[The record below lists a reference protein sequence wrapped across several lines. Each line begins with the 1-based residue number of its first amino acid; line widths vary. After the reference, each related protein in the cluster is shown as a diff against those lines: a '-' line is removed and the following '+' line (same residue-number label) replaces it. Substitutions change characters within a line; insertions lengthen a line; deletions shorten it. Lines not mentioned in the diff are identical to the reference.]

1 MNANRTKILS
11 TAALIAILFIQIFWM
26 WNTYNINARQL
37 GKECDEIL
45 EEAIALEL
53 DKTNRCDSFFE
64 SGDTV
69 ANSNIYNSTLSLYD
83 AIYKKSHQDANI
95 DTLTIIADSIIKAKK
110 SPFRI
115 AINKVNMKTGKVME
129 GKNINSNI
137 FPFLEEVKTN
147 ILPVRLDNSVGFQ
160 MTITNG
166 SIYIFSHNWV
176 LLLISILISIVIIL
190 SIIDQINYIN
200 EQERVRLLRE
210 DFSYAMV
217 HDMKSP
223 LTSIIMGT
231 RYLHSGVLE
240 KKPEIKEK
248 YFAIVEDEAQHLLAL
263 INRLLTISKLE
274 HGKLTIRKTE
284 VDLEEMI
291 ADVADKY
298 EAKSSK
304 PIHITTDIACST
316 ALADEEYL
324 KEAISNMVDNA
335 TKYSKDEINI
345 KISTSEDDHH
355 IYIKVYD
362 EGIGIAKSE
371 LKTIFNRYERAAE
384 HEKNPQKT
392 RGGFGIGLNYV
403 LQVIQAHGGK
413 ISVKS
418 EKGKYSEFTISL
430 PKYLTIKTLA
440 QMAL

>member
-1 MNANRTKILS
+1 MKINRAKILS
-11 TAALIAILFIQIFWM
+11 TTALIAVLVMQLFWM
-26 WNTYNINARQL
+26 WNTFEMTVHQMGYASIWGLTPNAR
-37 GKECDEIL
+37 I
-45 EEAIALEL
+45 EALLSAFMQS
-53 DKTNRCDSFFE
+53 RF
-64 SGDTV
+64 TV
-69 ANSNIYNSTLSLYD
+69 FT
-83 AIYKKSHQDANI
+83 
-95 DTLTIIADSIIKAKK
+95 
-110 SPFRI
+110 
-115 AINKVNMKTGKVME
+115 
-129 GKNINSNI
+129 
-137 FPFLEEVKTN
+137 
-147 ILPVRLDNSVGFQ
+147 
-160 MTITNG
+160 
-166 SIYIFSHNWV
+166 
-176 LLLISILISIVIIL
+176 SILTTIVIIL
-190 SIIDQINYIN
+190 SIIDQINYID
-200 EQERVRLLRE
+200 EQERIRLLRE

-248 YFAIVEDEAQHLLAL
+248 YFTIVEDEAQHLLAL

-362 EGIGIAKSE
+362 EGIAIAKSE

-430 PKYLTIKTLA
+430 PKYLTIRTLA

>member
-11 TAALIAILFIQIFWM
+11 TAALIAILLIQMFWM

-37 GKECDEIL
+37 GKEYDEIL
-45 EEAIALEL
+45 KKTIALEL

-69 ANSNIYNSTLSLYD
+69 AYSNIYNSTLSLYD

-95 DTLTIIADSIIKAKK
+95 DTLTIIADSIIKAEKL
-110 SPFRI
+110 PFRI
-115 AINKVNMKTGKVME
+115 DINKVNMKTGKVIE

-147 ILPVRLDNSVGFQ
+147 ILPVRLDYSVGFQ

-166 SIYIFSHNWV
+166 SIYIIRHNWV

-190 SIIDQINYIN
+190 SLIDQINYID

-231 RYLHSGVLE
+231 KYLHSGVLE

-248 YFAIVEDEAQHLLAL
+248 YFCIVEDEAQHLLAL

-274 HGKLTIRKTE
+274 HGKLHIQKAE
-284 VDLEEMI
+284 VNLETMI
-291 ADVADKY
+291 DDVADKY
-298 EAKSSK
+298 KAKSAK
-304 PIHITTDIACST
+304 PIHITTHIRATT

-324 KEAISNMVDNA
+324 KEAISNLLDNA
-335 TKYSKDEINI
+335 TKYSKEEINI
-345 KISTSEDDHH
+345 QISTLENDKNV
-355 IYIKVYD
+355 YIKVFD

-371 LKTIFNRYERAAE
+371 LKTIFNRFERAAE
-384 HEKNPQKT
+384 HERDARKT

-403 LQVIQAHGGK
+403 LQVINAHGGK

-418 EKGKYSEFTISL
+418 EKDKWSEFTISL
-430 PKYLTIKTLA
+430 PKY
-440 QMAL
+440 

>member
-11 TAALIAILFIQIFWM
+11 TAALIAILLIQMFWM

-37 GKECDEIL
+37 GKEYDEIL
-45 EEAIALEL
+45 KKTIALEL

-69 ANSNIYNSTLSLYD
+69 AYSNIYNSTLSLYD

-95 DTLTIIADSIIKAKK
+95 DTLTIIADSIIKAEKL
-110 SPFRI
+110 PFRI
-115 AINKVNMKTGKVME
+115 DINKVNMKTGKVIE

-147 ILPVRLDNSVGFQ
+147 ILPVRLDYSVGFQ

-166 SIYIFSHNWV
+166 SIYIIRHNWV

-190 SIIDQINYIN
+190 SLIDQINYID

-231 RYLHSGVLE
+231 KYLHSGVLE
-240 KKPEIKEK
+240 KKPEMKEK
-248 YFAIVEDEAQHLLAL
+248 YFCIVEDEAQHLLAL

-274 HGKLTIRKTE
+274 HGKLHIQKAE
-284 VDLEEMI
+284 VNLETMI
-291 ADVADKY
+291 DDVADKY
-298 EAKSSK
+298 KAKSAK
-304 PIHITTDIACST
+304 PIHITTHIRTTT

-324 KEAISNMVDNA
+324 KEAISNLVDNA
-335 TKYSKDEINI
+335 TKYSKEEINI
-345 KISTSEDDHH
+345 QISTLENDKNV
-355 IYIKVYD
+355 YIKVFD

-371 LKTIFNRYERAAE
+371 LKTIFNRFERAAE
-384 HEKNPQKT
+384 HERDARKT

-403 LQVIQAHGGK
+403 LQVINAHGGK

-418 EKGKYSEFTISL
+418 EKDKWSEFTISL
-430 PKYLTIKTLA
+430 PKY
-440 QMAL
+440 

>member
-11 TAALIAILFIQIFWM
+11 TAALIAILLIQMFWM
-26 WNTYNINARQL
+26 WNTYNINARKL

-115 AINKVNMKTGKVME
+115 AINKVNMKTGKVIE

-147 ILPVRLDNSVGFQ
+147 ILPVRLDYSVGFQ

-166 SIYIFSHNWV
+166 SIYIIRHNWV

-190 SIIDQINYIN
+190 SLIDQINYID

-231 RYLHSGVLE
+231 KYLHSGVLE
-240 KKPEIKEK
+240 KKPEMKEK
-248 YFAIVEDEAQHLLAL
+248 YFCIVEDEAQHLLAL

-274 HGKLTIRKTE
+274 HGKLHIQKAE
-284 VDLEEMI
+284 VNLETMI
-291 ADVADKY
+291 EDVVDKY
-298 EAKSSK
+298 KAKSAK
-304 PIHITTDIACST
+304 PIHITTRFGTTS

-324 KEAISNMVDNA
+324 KEAISNLVDNA
-335 TKYSKDEINI
+335 TKYSKEEINI
-345 KISTSEDDHH
+345 QISTLENDKNV
-355 IYIKVYD
+355 YIKVFD

-371 LKTIFNRYERAAE
+371 LKNIFNRFERAAE
-384 HEKNPQKT
+384 HERDARKT

-403 LQVIQAHGGK
+403 LQVINAHGGR

-418 EKGKYSEFTISL
+418 EKDKWSEFTISL
-430 PKYLTIKTLA
+430 PKY
-440 QMAL
+440 

>member
-11 TAALIAILFIQIFWM
+11 TAALIAILLIQMFWM
-26 WNTYNINARQL
+26 WSTYNINARQL
-37 GKECDEIL
+37 GKEYDEIL
-45 EEAIALEL
+45 EKAIALEL

-69 ANSNIYNSTLSLYD
+69 AYSNIYNSTLSLYD

-95 DTLTIIADSIIKAKK
+95 DTLTIIADSIIKAEKL
-110 SPFRI
+110 PFRI
-115 AINKVNMKTGKVME
+115 DINKVNMKTGKVIE

-147 ILPVRLDNSVGFQ
+147 ILPVRLDYSVGFQ

-166 SIYIFSHNWV
+166 SIYIFRHNWV

-190 SIIDQINYIN
+190 SLIDQINYID

-231 RYLHSGVLE
+231 KYLHSGVLE
-240 KKPEIKEK
+240 KKPEMKEK
-248 YFAIVEDEAQHLLAL
+248 YFCIVEDEAQHLLAL

-274 HGKLTIRKTE
+274 HGKLHIQKAE
-284 VDLEEMI
+284 VNLETMI
-291 ADVADKY
+291 DDVADKY
-298 EAKSSK
+298 KAKSAK
-304 PIHITTDIACST
+304 PIHITTHIRATT

-324 KEAISNMVDNA
+324 KEAISNLVDNA
-335 TKYSKDEINI
+335 TKYSKEEINI
-345 KISTSEDDHH
+345 QISTLENDKN
-355 IYIKVYD
+355 IYIKVFD

-371 LKTIFNRYERAAE
+371 LKTIFNRFERAAE
-384 HEKNPQKT
+384 HERDARKT

-403 LQVIQAHGGK
+403 LQVINAHGGK

-418 EKGKYSEFTISL
+418 EKDKWSEFTISL
-430 PKYLTIKTLA
+430 PKY
-440 QMAL
+440 

>member
-11 TAALIAILFIQIFWM
+11 TAALIAILLIQMFWM
-26 WNTYNINARQL
+26 WNTYNINARKL

-115 AINKVNMKTGKVME
+115 AINKVNMKTGKVIE

-147 ILPVRLDNSVGFQ
+147 ILPVRLDYSVGFQ

-166 SIYIFSHNWV
+166 SIYIIRHNWV

-190 SIIDQINYIN
+190 SLIDQINYID

-231 RYLHSGVLE
+231 KYLHSGVLE
-240 KKPEIKEK
+240 KKPEMKEK
-248 YFAIVEDEAQHLLAL
+248 YFCIVEDEAQHLLAL

-274 HGKLTIRKTE
+274 HGKLHIQKAE
-284 VDLEEMI
+284 VNLETMI
-291 ADVADKY
+291 DDVADKY
-298 EAKSSK
+298 KAKSAK
-304 PIHITTDIACST
+304 PIHITTHIRATT

-324 KEAISNMVDNA
+324 KEAISNLVDNA
-335 TKYSKDEINI
+335 TKYSKEEINI
-345 KISTSEDDHH
+345 QISTLENDKNV
-355 IYIKVYD
+355 YIKVFD

-371 LKTIFNRYERAAE
+371 LKNIFNRFERAAE
-384 HEKNPQKT
+384 HERDARKT

-403 LQVIQAHGGK
+403 LQVINAHGGR

-418 EKGKYSEFTISL
+418 EKDKWSEFTISL
-430 PKYLTIKTLA
+430 PKY
-440 QMAL
+440 

>member
-11 TAALIAILFIQIFWM
+11 TAALIAILLIQMFWM

-37 GKECDEIL
+37 GKEYDEIL
-45 EEAIALEL
+45 KKTIALEL

-69 ANSNIYNSTLSLYD
+69 AYSNIYNSTLSLYD

-95 DTLTIIADSIIKAKK
+95 DTLTIIADSIIKAEKL
-110 SPFRI
+110 PFRI
-115 AINKVNMKTGKVME
+115 DINKVNMKTGKVIE

-147 ILPVRLDNSVGFQ
+147 ILPVRLDYSVGFQ

-166 SIYIFSHNWV
+166 SIYIIRHNWV

-190 SIIDQINYIN
+190 SLIDQINYID
-200 EQERVRLLRE
+200 EQEWVRLLRE

-231 RYLHSGVLE
+231 KYLHSGVLE
-240 KKPEIKEK
+240 KKPEMKEK
-248 YFAIVEDEAQHLLAL
+248 YFCIVEDEAQHLLAL

-274 HGKLTIRKTE
+274 HGKLHIQKAE
-284 VDLEEMI
+284 VNLETMI
-291 ADVADKY
+291 DDVADKY
-298 EAKSSK
+298 KAKSAK
-304 PIHITTDIACST
+304 PIHITTHIRATT

-324 KEAISNMVDNA
+324 KEAISNLVDNA
-335 TKYSKDEINI
+335 TKYSKEEINI
-345 KISTSEDDHH
+345 QISTLENDKNV
-355 IYIKVYD
+355 YIKVFD

-371 LKTIFNRYERAAE
+371 LKTIFNRFERAAE
-384 HEKNPQKT
+384 HERDARKT

-403 LQVIQAHGGK
+403 LQVINAHGGK

-418 EKGKYSEFTISL
+418 EKDKWSEFTISL
-430 PKYLTIKTLA
+430 PKY
-440 QMAL
+440 

>member
-115 AINKVNMKTGKVME
+115 AINKVNMKTGKVIE

-190 SIIDQINYIN
+190 SLIDQINYID

-231 RYLHSGVLE
+231 KYLHSGVLE
-240 KKPEIKEK
+240 KKPEMKEK
-248 YFAIVEDEAQHLLAL
+248 YFCIVEDEAQHLLAL

-274 HGKLTIRKTE
+274 HGKLHIQKAE
-284 VDLEEMI
+284 VNLETMI
-291 ADVADKY
+291 EDVVDKY
-298 EAKSSK
+298 KAKSAK
-304 PIHITTDIACST
+304 PIHIITRFGATS

-324 KEAISNMVDNA
+324 KEAISNLVDNA
-335 TKYSKDEINI
+335 TKYSKEEINI
-345 KISTSEDDHH
+345 EISTLEDDRNV
-355 IYIKVYD
+355 YIKVFD

-371 LKTIFNRYERAAE
+371 LKTIFNRFERAAE
-384 HEKNPQKT
+384 HEKNARKT

-403 LQVIQAHGGK
+403 LQVINAHGGK

-418 EKGKYSEFTISL
+418 EKDKWSEFTISL
-430 PKYLTIKTLA
+430 PKY
-440 QMAL
+440 

>member
-11 TAALIAILFIQIFWM
+11 TAALIAILLIQMFWM

-37 GKECDEIL
+37 GKEYDEIL
-45 EEAIALEL
+45 KKTIALEL

-69 ANSNIYNSTLSLYD
+69 AYSNIYNSTLSLYD

-95 DTLTIIADSIIKAKK
+95 DTLTIIADSIIKAEKL
-110 SPFRI
+110 PFRI
-115 AINKVNMKTGKVME
+115 DINKVNMKTGKVIE

-147 ILPVRLDNSVGFQ
+147 ILPVRLDYSVGFQ

-166 SIYIFSHNWV
+166 SIYIIRHNWV

-190 SIIDQINYIN
+190 SLIDQINYID

-231 RYLHSGVLE
+231 KYLHSGVLE

-248 YFAIVEDEAQHLLAL
+248 YFCIVEDEAQHLLAL

-274 HGKLTIRKTE
+274 HGKLHIQKAE
-284 VDLEEMI
+284 VNLETMI
-291 ADVADKY
+291 DDVADKY
-298 EAKSSK
+298 KAKSAK
-304 PIHITTDIACST
+304 PIHITTHIRATT

-324 KEAISNMVDNA
+324 KEAISNLVDNA
-335 TKYSKDEINI
+335 TKYSKEEINI
-345 KISTSEDDHH
+345 QISTLENDKNV
-355 IYIKVYD
+355 YIKVFD

-371 LKTIFNRYERAAE
+371 LKTIFNRFERAAE
-384 HEKNPQKT
+384 HERDARKT

-403 LQVIQAHGGK
+403 LQVINAHGGR

-418 EKGKYSEFTISL
+418 EKDKWSEFTISL
-430 PKYLTIKTLA
+430 PKY
-440 QMAL
+440 

>member
-11 TAALIAILFIQIFWM
+11 TAALIAILLIQMFWM

-37 GKECDEIL
+37 GKEYDEIL
-45 EEAIALEL
+45 KKTIALEL

-69 ANSNIYNSTLSLYD
+69 AYSNIYNSTLSLYD

-147 ILPVRLDNSVGFQ
+147 ILPVRLDYSVGFQ

-166 SIYIFSHNWV
+166 SIYIIRHNWV

-190 SIIDQINYIN
+190 SLIDQINYID

-231 RYLHSGVLE
+231 KYLHSGVLE
-240 KKPEIKEK
+240 KKPEMKEK
-248 YFAIVEDEAQHLLAL
+248 YFCIVEDEAQHLLAL

-274 HGKLTIRKTE
+274 HGKLHIQKAE
-284 VDLEEMI
+284 INLETMI
-291 ADVADKY
+291 DDVADKY
-298 EAKSSK
+298 KAKSAK
-304 PIHITTDIACST
+304 PIHITTHIRTTT

-324 KEAISNMVDNA
+324 KEAISNLVDNA
-335 TKYSKDEINI
+335 TKYSKEEINI
-345 KISTSEDDHH
+345 QISTLENDKNV
-355 IYIKVYD
+355 YIKVFD

-371 LKTIFNRYERAAE
+371 LKTIFNRFERAAE
-384 HEKNPQKT
+384 HERDARKT

-403 LQVIQAHGGK
+403 LQVINAHGGR

-418 EKGKYSEFTISL
+418 EKDKWSEFTISL
-430 PKYLTIKTLA
+430 PKY
-440 QMAL
+440 

>member
-11 TAALIAILFIQIFWM
+11 TAALIAILLIQMFWM

-37 GKECDEIL
+37 GKEYDEIL
-45 EEAIALEL
+45 KKTIALEL

-95 DTLTIIADSIIKAKK
+95 DTLTIIADSIIKAEKL
-110 SPFRI
+110 PFRI
-115 AINKVNMKTGKVME
+115 DINKVNMKTGKVIE

-147 ILPVRLDNSVGFQ
+147 ILPVRLDYSVGFQ

-166 SIYIFSHNWV
+166 SIYIIRHNWV

-190 SIIDQINYIN
+190 SLIDQINYID

-231 RYLHSGVLE
+231 KYLHSGVLE
-240 KKPEIKEK
+240 KKPEMKEK
-248 YFAIVEDEAQHLLAL
+248 YFCIVEDEAQHLLAL

-274 HGKLTIRKTE
+274 HGKLHIQKAE
-284 VDLEEMI
+284 VNLETMI
-291 ADVADKY
+291 DDVADKY
-298 EAKSSK
+298 KAKSAK
-304 PIHITTDIACST
+304 PIHITTHIRATT

-324 KEAISNMVDNA
+324 KEAISNLVDNA
-335 TKYSKDEINI
+335 TKYSKEEINI
-345 KISTSEDDHH
+345 QISTLENDKNV
-355 IYIKVYD
+355 YINVFD

-371 LKTIFNRYERAAE
+371 LKTIFNRFERAAE
-384 HEKNPQKT
+384 HERDARKT

-403 LQVIQAHGGK
+403 LQVINAHGGK

-418 EKGKYSEFTISL
+418 EKDKWSEFTISL
-430 PKYLTIKTLA
+430 PKY
-440 QMAL
+440 

>member
-11 TAALIAILFIQIFWM
+11 TTALIAILFIQIFWM

-37 GKECDEIL
+37 GKECNEIL
-45 EEAIALEL
+45 EKAIALEL

-69 ANSNIYNSTLSLYD
+69 AYSNIYNSTLSLYD

-95 DTLTIIADSIIKAKK
+95 DTLTIIADSIIKAEKL
-110 SPFRI
+110 PFRI
-115 AINKVNMKTGKVME
+115 DINKVNMKTGKVIE

-147 ILPVRLDNSVGFQ
+147 ILPVRLDYSVGFQ

-166 SIYIFSHNWV
+166 SIYIIRHNWV

-190 SIIDQINYIN
+190 SLIDQINYID

-231 RYLHSGVLE
+231 KYLHSGVLE
-240 KKPEIKEK
+240 KKPEMKEK
-248 YFAIVEDEAQHLLAL
+248 YFCIVEDEAQHLLAL

-274 HGKLTIRKTE
+274 HGKLHIQKAE
-284 VDLEEMI
+284 VNLETMI
-291 ADVADKY
+291 DDVADKY
-298 EAKSSK
+298 KAKSAK
-304 PIHITTDIACST
+304 PIHITTHIRATT

-324 KEAISNMVDNA
+324 KEAISNLVDNA
-335 TKYSKDEINI
+335 TKYSKEEINI
-345 KISTSEDDHH
+345 QISTLENDKN
-355 IYIKVYD
+355 IYIKVFD

-371 LKTIFNRYERAAE
+371 LKTIFNRFERAAE
-384 HEKNPQKT
+384 HERDARKT

-403 LQVIQAHGGK
+403 LQVINAHGGK

-418 EKGKYSEFTISL
+418 EKDKWSEFTISL
-430 PKYLTIKTLA
+430 PKY
-440 QMAL
+440 

>member
-11 TAALIAILFIQIFWM
+11 TAALIAILLIQMFWM

-37 GKECDEIL
+37 GKEYDEIL
-45 EEAIALEL
+45 KKTIALEL

-69 ANSNIYNSTLSLYD
+69 AYSNIYNSTLSLYD

-95 DTLTIIADSIIKAKK
+95 DTLTIIADSIIKAEKL
-110 SPFRI
+110 PFRI
-115 AINKVNMKTGKVME
+115 DINKVNMKTGQVIE

-147 ILPVRLDNSVGFQ
+147 ILPVRLDHSVGFQ

-166 SIYIFSHNWV
+166 SIYIIRHNWV

-190 SIIDQINYIN
+190 SLIDQINYID

-231 RYLHSGVLE
+231 KYLHSGVLE

-248 YFAIVEDEAQHLLAL
+248 YFCIVEDEAQHLLAL

-274 HGKLTIRKTE
+274 HGKLHIQKAE
-284 VDLEEMI
+284 VNLETMI
-291 ADVADKY
+291 EDVVDKY
-298 EAKSSK
+298 KAKSAK
-304 PIHITTDIACST
+304 PIHITTRFGTTS

-324 KEAISNMVDNA
+324 KEAISNLVDNA
-335 TKYSKDEINI
+335 TKYSKEEINI
-345 KISTSEDDHH
+345 QISTLENDKNVD
-355 IYIKVYD
+355 IKVFD

-371 LKTIFNRYERAAE
+371 LKNIFNRFERAAE
-384 HEKNPQKT
+384 HEKDARKT

-403 LQVIQAHGGK
+403 LQVINAHGGK

-418 EKGKYSEFTISL
+418 EKDKWSEFTISL
-430 PKYLTIKTLA
+430 PKY
-440 QMAL
+440 

>member
-1 MNANRTKILS
+1 MKTIRTKVLS
-11 TAALIAILFIQIFWM
+11 IIALIAVLFMLLFWM
-26 WNTYNINARQL
+26 LNT
-37 GKECDEIL
+37 
-45 EEAIALEL
+45 
-53 DKTNRCDSFFE
+53 FE
-64 SGDTV
+64 MTV
-69 ANSNIYNSTLSLYD
+69 HQMGYDDIWTLSP
-83 AIYKKSHQDANI
+83 NV
-95 DTLTIIADSIIKAKK
+95 
-110 SPFRI
+110 RI
-115 AINKVNMKTGKVME
+115 EA
-129 GKNINSNI
+129 
-137 FPFLEEVKTN
+137 
-147 ILPVRLDNSVGFQ
+147 
-160 MTITNG
+160 
-166 SIYIFSHNWV
+166 
-176 LLLISILISIVIIL
+176 LLIAFEQSKITLFSSILTTMVIVL
-190 SIIDQINYIN
+190 SIIDQINYID
-200 EQERVRLLRE
+200 EQERVKLLRE

-240 KKPEIKEK
+240 KKPDIKEK
-248 YFAIVEDEAQHLLAL
+248 YFTIVEDEAQHLLAL

-274 HGKLTIRKTE
+274 HGKLTIHKAE
-284 VDLEEMI
+284 VDLASMI
-291 ADVADKY
+291 ADVTDKY

-304 PIHITTDIACST
+304 PIHITTHIACST
-316 ALADEEYL
+316 VLADEEYL
-324 KEAISNMVDNA
+324 KEAISNIVDNA

-345 KISTSEDDHH
+345 QISTFEDEKH

-371 LKTIFNRYERAAE
+371 LKTIFNRYERATE

-430 PKYLTIKTLA
+430 PK
-440 QMAL
+440 

>member
-11 TAALIAILFIQIFWM
+11 TAALIAILLIQMFWM

-37 GKECDEIL
+37 GKEYDEIL
-45 EEAIALEL
+45 KKTIALEL

-69 ANSNIYNSTLSLYD
+69 AYSNIYNSTLSLYD

-95 DTLTIIADSIIKAKK
+95 DTLTIIADSIIKAEKL
-110 SPFRI
+110 PFRI
-115 AINKVNMKTGKVME
+115 DINKVNMKTGKVIE

-147 ILPVRLDNSVGFQ
+147 ILPVRLDYSVGFQ

-166 SIYIFSHNWV
+166 SIYIIRHNWV

-190 SIIDQINYIN
+190 SLIDQINYID

-231 RYLHSGVLE
+231 KYLHSGVLE
-240 KKPEIKEK
+240 KKPEMKEK
-248 YFAIVEDEAQHLLAL
+248 YFCIVEDEAQHLLAL

-274 HGKLTIRKTE
+274 HGKLHIQKAE
-284 VDLEEMI
+284 VNLETMI
-291 ADVADKY
+291 DDVVDKY
-298 EAKSSK
+298 KAKSAK
-304 PIHITTDIACST
+304 PIHITTHIRATT

-324 KEAISNMVDNA
+324 KEAISNLVDNA
-335 TKYSKDEINI
+335 TKYSKEEINI
-345 KISTSEDDHH
+345 QISTLENDKNV
-355 IYIKVYD
+355 YIKVFD

-371 LKTIFNRYERAAE
+371 LKNIFNRFERAAE
-384 HEKNPQKT
+384 HERDARKT

-403 LQVIQAHGGK
+403 LQVINAHGGR

-418 EKGKYSEFTISL
+418 EKDKWSEFTISL
-430 PKYLTIKTLA
+430 PKY
-440 QMAL
+440 

>member
-11 TAALIAILFIQIFWM
+11 TAALIAILLIQMFWM

-37 GKECDEIL
+37 GKEYDEIL
-45 EEAIALEL
+45 KKTIALEL

-69 ANSNIYNSTLSLYD
+69 AYSNIYNSTLSLYD

-95 DTLTIIADSIIKAKK
+95 DTLTIIADSIIKAEKL
-110 SPFRI
+110 PFRI
-115 AINKVNMKTGKVME
+115 DINKVNMKTGQVIE

-147 ILPVRLDNSVGFQ
+147 ILPVRLDHSVGFQ

-166 SIYIFSHNWV
+166 SIYIIRHNWV

-190 SIIDQINYIN
+190 SLIDQINYID

-231 RYLHSGVLE
+231 KYLHSGVLE
-240 KKPEIKEK
+240 KKPEMKEK
-248 YFAIVEDEAQHLLAL
+248 YFCIVEDEAQHLLAL

-274 HGKLTIRKTE
+274 HGKLHIQKAE
-284 VDLEEMI
+284 VNLETMI
-291 ADVADKY
+291 DDVADKY
-298 EAKSSK
+298 KAKSAK
-304 PIHITTDIACST
+304 PIHITTHIRTTT

-324 KEAISNMVDNA
+324 KEAISNLVDNA
-335 TKYSKDEINI
+335 TKYSKEEINI
-345 KISTSEDDHH
+345 QISTLENDKNV
-355 IYIKVYD
+355 YIKVFD

-371 LKTIFNRYERAAE
+371 LKTIFNRFERAAE
-384 HEKNPQKT
+384 HERDARKT

-403 LQVIQAHGGK
+403 LQVINAHGGK

-418 EKGKYSEFTISL
+418 EKDKWSEFTISL
-430 PKYLTIKTLA
+430 PKY
-440 QMAL
+440 

>member
-11 TAALIAILFIQIFWM
+11 TAALIAILLIQMFWM

-190 SIIDQINYIN
+190 SLIDQINYID

-231 RYLHSGVLE
+231 KYLHSGVLE
-240 KKPEIKEK
+240 KKPEMKEK
-248 YFAIVEDEAQHLLAL
+248 YFCIVEDEAQHLLAL

-274 HGKLTIRKTE
+274 HGKLHIQKAE
-284 VDLEEMI
+284 VNLETMI
-291 ADVADKY
+291 DDVADKY
-298 EAKSSK
+298 KAKSAK
-304 PIHITTDIACST
+304 PIHITTHIRTTT

-324 KEAISNMVDNA
+324 KEAISNLVDNA
-335 TKYSKDEINI
+335 TKYSKEEINI
-345 KISTSEDDHH
+345 QISTLENDKNV
-355 IYIKVYD
+355 YIKVFD

-371 LKTIFNRYERAAE
+371 LKTIFNRFERAAE
-384 HEKNPQKT
+384 HERDARKT

-403 LQVIQAHGGK
+403 LQVINAHGGK

-418 EKGKYSEFTISL
+418 EKDKWSEFTISL
-430 PKYLTIKTLA
+430 PKY
-440 QMAL
+440 

>member
-11 TAALIAILFIQIFWM
+11 TAALIAILLIQMFWM

-37 GKECDEIL
+37 GKEYDEIL
-45 EEAIALEL
+45 KKTIALEL

-95 DTLTIIADSIIKAKK
+95 DTLTIIADSIIKAEKL
-110 SPFRI
+110 PFRI
-115 AINKVNMKTGKVME
+115 DINKVNMKTGKVIE

-147 ILPVRLDNSVGFQ
+147 ILPVRLDYSVGFQ

-166 SIYIFSHNWV
+166 SIYIIRHNWV

-190 SIIDQINYIN
+190 SLIDQINYID

-231 RYLHSGVLE
+231 KYLHSGVLE
-240 KKPEIKEK
+240 KKPEMKEK
-248 YFAIVEDEAQHLLAL
+248 YFCIVEDEAQHLLAL

-274 HGKLTIRKTE
+274 HGKLHIQKAE
-284 VDLEEMI
+284 VNLETMI
-291 ADVADKY
+291 DDVADKY
-298 EAKSSK
+298 KAKSAK
-304 PIHITTDIACST
+304 PIHITTHIRATT

-324 KEAISNMVDNA
+324 KEAISNLVDNA
-335 TKYSKDEINI
+335 TKYSKEEINI
-345 KISTSEDDHH
+345 QISTLENDKNV
-355 IYIKVYD
+355 YIKVFD

-371 LKTIFNRYERAAE
+371 LKTIFNRFERAAE
-384 HEKNPQKT
+384 HERDARKT

-403 LQVIQAHGGK
+403 LQVINAHGGR

-418 EKGKYSEFTISL
+418 EKDKWSEFTISL
-430 PKYLTIKTLA
+430 PKY
-440 QMAL
+440 

>member
-1 MNANRTKILS
+1 MKTNRAKILS
-11 TAALIAILFIQIFWM
+11 TTALIAVLIMQLFWM
-26 WNTYNINARQL
+26 WNTFEMTVHQMGFDSIWNLTPNAR
-37 GKECDEIL
+37 I
-45 EEAIALEL
+45 EALLSAFMQS
-53 DKTNRCDSFFE
+53 RF
-64 SGDTV
+64 TV
-69 ANSNIYNSTLSLYD
+69 FT
-83 AIYKKSHQDANI
+83 
-95 DTLTIIADSIIKAKK
+95 
-110 SPFRI
+110 
-115 AINKVNMKTGKVME
+115 
-129 GKNINSNI
+129 
-137 FPFLEEVKTN
+137 
-147 ILPVRLDNSVGFQ
+147 
-160 MTITNG
+160 
-166 SIYIFSHNWV
+166 
-176 LLLISILISIVIIL
+176 SILTTIVIIL
-190 SIIDQINYIN
+190 SIIDQINYID
-200 EQERVRLLRE
+200 EQERVKLLRE

-248 YFAIVEDEAQHLLAL
+248 YFCIVEDEAQHLLAL

-284 VDLEEMI
+284 VDLEGMI
-291 ADVADKY
+291 NDVVDKY

-304 PIHITTDIACST
+304 PIHITTALASTT

-324 KEAISNMVDNA
+324 REAISNMVDNA

-345 KISTSEDDHH
+345 KISTSEDDTH

-430 PKYLTIKTLA
+430 PK
-440 QMAL
+440 

>member
-11 TAALIAILFIQIFWM
+11 TAALIAILLIQMFWM

-115 AINKVNMKTGKVME
+115 AINKVNMKTGKVIE

-147 ILPVRLDNSVGFQ
+147 ILPVRLDYSVGFQ

-166 SIYIFSHNWV
+166 SIYIIRHNWV

-190 SIIDQINYIN
+190 SLIDQINYID

-231 RYLHSGVLE
+231 KYLHSGVLE
-240 KKPEIKEK
+240 KKPEMKEK
-248 YFAIVEDEAQHLLAL
+248 YFCIVEDEAQHLLAL

-274 HGKLTIRKTE
+274 HGKLHIQKAE
-284 VDLEEMI
+284 VNLETMI
-291 ADVADKY
+291 EDVVDKY
-298 EAKSSK
+298 KAKSAK
-304 PIHITTDIACST
+304 PIHITTRFGATT

-324 KEAISNMVDNA
+324 KEAISNLVDNA
-335 TKYSKDEINI
+335 TKYSKEEINI
-345 KISTSEDDHH
+345 QISTLENDKNV
-355 IYIKVYD
+355 YIKVFD

-371 LKTIFNRYERAAE
+371 LKNIFNRFERAAE
-384 HEKNPQKT
+384 HERDARKT

-403 LQVIQAHGGK
+403 LQVINAHGGR

-418 EKGKYSEFTISL
+418 EKDKWSEFTISL
-430 PKYLTIKTLA
+430 PKY
-440 QMAL
+440 

>member
-11 TAALIAILFIQIFWM
+11 TAALIAILLIQMFWM

-37 GKECDEIL
+37 GKEYDEIL
-45 EEAIALEL
+45 KKTIALEL

-69 ANSNIYNSTLSLYD
+69 AYSNIYNSTLSLYD

-95 DTLTIIADSIIKAKK
+95 DTLTIIADSIIKAEKL
-110 SPFRI
+110 PFRI
-115 AINKVNMKTGKVME
+115 DINKVNMKTGKVIE

-147 ILPVRLDNSVGFQ
+147 ILPVRLDYSVGFQ

-166 SIYIFSHNWV
+166 SIYIIRHNWV

-190 SIIDQINYIN
+190 SLIDQINYID

-231 RYLHSGVLE
+231 KYLHSGVLE
-240 KKPEIKEK
+240 KKPEMKEK
-248 YFAIVEDEAQHLLAL
+248 YFCIVEDEAQHLLAL

-274 HGKLTIRKTE
+274 HGKLHIQKAE
-284 VDLEEMI
+284 VNLETMI
-291 ADVADKY
+291 DDVADKY
-298 EAKSSK
+298 KAKSAK
-304 PIHITTDIACST
+304 PIHITTHIRATT

-324 KEAISNMVDNA
+324 KEAISNLVDNA
-335 TKYSKDEINI
+335 TKYSKEEINI
-345 KISTSEDDHH
+345 QISTLENDKNV
-355 IYIKVYD
+355 YIKVFD

-371 LKTIFNRYERAAE
+371 LKTIFNRFERAAE
-384 HEKNPQKT
+384 HERDARKT

-403 LQVIQAHGGK
+403 LQVINAHGGK

-418 EKGKYSEFTISL
+418 EKDKWSEFTISL
-430 PKYLTIKTLA
+430 PKY
-440 QMAL
+440 

>member
-11 TAALIAILFIQIFWM
+11 TAALIAILLIQMFWM

-37 GKECDEIL
+37 GKEYDEIL
-45 EEAIALEL
+45 KKTIALEL

-69 ANSNIYNSTLSLYD
+69 AYSNIYNSTLSLYD

-95 DTLTIIADSIIKAKK
+95 DTLTIIADSIIKAEKLT
-110 SPFRI
+110 FRI
-115 AINKVNMKTGKVME
+115 DINKVNMKTGQVIE

-147 ILPVRLDNSVGFQ
+147 ILPVRLDHSVGFQ

-166 SIYIFSHNWV
+166 SIYIIRHNWV

-190 SIIDQINYIN
+190 SLIDQINYID

-231 RYLHSGVLE
+231 KYLHSGVLE
-240 KKPEIKEK
+240 KKPEMKEK
-248 YFAIVEDEAQHLLAL
+248 YFCIVEDEAQHLLAL

-274 HGKLTIRKTE
+274 HGKLHIQKAE
-284 VDLEEMI
+284 VNLETMI
-291 ADVADKY
+291 DDVADKY
-298 EAKSSK
+298 KAKSAK
-304 PIHITTDIACST
+304 PIHITTHIRATT

-324 KEAISNMVDNA
+324 KEAISNLVDNA
-335 TKYSKDEINI
+335 TKYSKEEINI
-345 KISTSEDDHH
+345 QISTLENDKNV
-355 IYIKVYD
+355 YIKVFD

-371 LKTIFNRYERAAE
+371 LKNIFNRFERAAE
-384 HEKNPQKT
+384 HERDARKT

-403 LQVIQAHGGK
+403 LQVINAHGGR

-418 EKGKYSEFTISL
+418 EKDKWSEFTISL
-430 PKYLTIKTLA
+430 PKY
-440 QMAL
+440 

>member
-11 TAALIAILFIQIFWM
+11 TAALIAILLIQMFWM

-37 GKECDEIL
+37 GKEYDEIL
-45 EEAIALEL
+45 KKTIALEL

-95 DTLTIIADSIIKAKK
+95 DTLTIIADSIIKAEKL
-110 SPFRI
+110 PFRI
-115 AINKVNMKTGKVME
+115 DINKVNMKTGKVIE

-147 ILPVRLDNSVGFQ
+147 ILPVRLDYSVGFQ

-166 SIYIFSHNWV
+166 SIYIIRHNWV

-190 SIIDQINYIN
+190 SLIDQINYID

-231 RYLHSGVLE
+231 KYLHSGVLE
-240 KKPEIKEK
+240 KKPEMKEK
-248 YFAIVEDEAQHLLAL
+248 YFCIVEDEAQHLLAL

-274 HGKLTIRKTE
+274 HGKLHIQKAE
-284 VDLEEMI
+284 VNLETMI
-291 ADVADKY
+291 DDVADKY
-298 EAKSSK
+298 KAKSAK
-304 PIHITTDIACST
+304 PIHITTHIRTTT

-324 KEAISNMVDNA
+324 KEAISNLVDNA
-335 TKYSKDEINI
+335 TKYSKEEINI
-345 KISTSEDDHH
+345 QISTLENDKNV
-355 IYIKVYD
+355 YINVFD

-371 LKTIFNRYERAAE
+371 LKTIFNRFERAAE
-384 HEKNPQKT
+384 HERDARKT

-403 LQVIQAHGGK
+403 LQVINAHGGR

-418 EKGKYSEFTISL
+418 EKDKWSEFTISL
-430 PKYLTIKTLA
+430 PKY
-440 QMAL
+440 

>member
-11 TAALIAILFIQIFWM
+11 TAALIAILLIQMFWM

-37 GKECDEIL
+37 GKEYDEIL
-45 EEAIALEL
+45 KKTIALEL

-69 ANSNIYNSTLSLYD
+69 AYSNIYNSTLSLYD

-95 DTLTIIADSIIKAKK
+95 DTLTIIADSIIKAEKL
-110 SPFRI
+110 PFRI
-115 AINKVNMKTGKVME
+115 DINKVNMKTGKVIE

-147 ILPVRLDNSVGFQ
+147 ILPVRLDYSVGFQ

-166 SIYIFSHNWV
+166 SIYIIRHNWV

-190 SIIDQINYIN
+190 SLIDQINYID

-231 RYLHSGVLE
+231 KYLHSGVLE
-240 KKPEIKEK
+240 KKPEMKEK
-248 YFAIVEDEAQHLLAL
+248 YFCIVEDEAQHLLAL

-274 HGKLTIRKTE
+274 HGKLHIQKAE
-284 VDLEEMI
+284 VNLETMI
-291 ADVADKY
+291 DDVVDKY
-298 EAKSSK
+298 KAKSAK
-304 PIHITTDIACST
+304 PIHITTHIRATT

-324 KEAISNMVDNA
+324 KEAISNLVDNA
-335 TKYSKDEINI
+335 TKYSKEEINI
-345 KISTSEDDHH
+345 QISTLENDKNV
-355 IYIKVYD
+355 YIKVFD

-371 LKTIFNRYERAAE
+371 LKTIFNRFERAAE
-384 HEKNPQKT
+384 HERDARKT

-403 LQVIQAHGGK
+403 LQVINAHGGK

-418 EKGKYSEFTISL
+418 EKDKWSEFTISL
-430 PKYLTIKTLA
+430 PKY
-440 QMAL
+440 

>member
-11 TAALIAILFIQIFWM
+11 TAALIAILLIQMFWM

-37 GKECDEIL
+37 GKEYDEIL
-45 EEAIALEL
+45 KKTIALEL

-69 ANSNIYNSTLSLYD
+69 AYSNIYNSTLSLYD

-95 DTLTIIADSIIKAKK
+95 DTLTIIADSIIKAEKL
-110 SPFRI
+110 PFRI
-115 AINKVNMKTGKVME
+115 DINKVNMKTGQVIE

-147 ILPVRLDNSVGFQ
+147 ILPVRLDHSVGFQ

-166 SIYIFSHNWV
+166 SIYIIRHNWV

-190 SIIDQINYIN
+190 SLIDQINYID

-231 RYLHSGVLE
+231 KYLHSGVLE
-240 KKPEIKEK
+240 KKPEMKEK
-248 YFAIVEDEAQHLLAL
+248 YFCIVEDEAQHLLAL

-274 HGKLTIRKTE
+274 HGKLHIQKAE
-284 VDLEEMI
+284 VNLETMI
-291 ADVADKY
+291 EDVVDKY
-298 EAKSSK
+298 KAKSAK
-304 PIHITTDIACST
+304 PIHITTRFGTTS

-324 KEAISNMVDNA
+324 KEAISNLLDNA
-335 TKYSKDEINI
+335 TKYSKEEINI
-345 KISTSEDDHH
+345 QISTLENDKNV
-355 IYIKVYD
+355 YIKVFD

-371 LKTIFNRYERAAE
+371 LKTIFNRFERAAE
-384 HEKNPQKT
+384 HERDARKT

-403 LQVIQAHGGK
+403 LQVINAHGGR

-418 EKGKYSEFTISL
+418 EKDKWSEFTISL
-430 PKYLTIKTLA
+430 PKY
-440 QMAL
+440 

>member
-11 TAALIAILFIQIFWM
+11 TAALIAILLIQMFWM

-37 GKECDEIL
+37 GKEYDEIL

-95 DTLTIIADSIIKAKK
+95 DTLTIIADSIIKAEKL
-110 SPFRI
+110 PFRI
-115 AINKVNMKTGKVME
+115 DINKVNMKTGKVIE

-147 ILPVRLDNSVGFQ
+147 ILPVRLDYSVGFQ

-166 SIYIFSHNWV
+166 SIYIIRHNWV

-190 SIIDQINYIN
+190 SLIDQINYID

-231 RYLHSGVLE
+231 KYLHSGVLE
-240 KKPEIKEK
+240 KKPEMKEK
-248 YFAIVEDEAQHLLAL
+248 YFCIVEDETQHLLAL

-274 HGKLTIRKTE
+274 HGKLHIQKAE
-284 VDLEEMI
+284 VNLETMI
-291 ADVADKY
+291 DDVVDKY
-298 EAKSSK
+298 KAKSAK
-304 PIHITTDIACST
+304 PIHITTRFGATT

-324 KEAISNMVDNA
+324 KEAISNLVDNA
-335 TKYSKDEINI
+335 TKYSKEEINI
-345 KISTSEDDHH
+345 QISTLENDKNV
-355 IYIKVYD
+355 YIKVFD

-371 LKTIFNRYERAAE
+371 LKNIFNRFERAAE
-384 HEKNPQKT
+384 HERDARKT

-403 LQVIQAHGGK
+403 LQVINAHGGR

-418 EKGKYSEFTISL
+418 EKDKWSEFTISL
-430 PKYLTIKTLA
+430 PKY
-440 QMAL
+440 

>member
-11 TAALIAILFIQIFWM
+11 TAALIAILLIQMFWM

-37 GKECDEIL
+37 GKEYDKIL

-115 AINKVNMKTGKVME
+115 AINKVNMKTGKVIE

-147 ILPVRLDNSVGFQ
+147 ILPVRLDYSVGFQ

-166 SIYIFSHNWV
+166 SIYIIRHNWV

-190 SIIDQINYIN
+190 SLIDQINYID

-231 RYLHSGVLE
+231 KYLHSGVLE
-240 KKPEIKEK
+240 KKPEMKEK
-248 YFAIVEDEAQHLLAL
+248 YFCIVEDEAQHLLAL

-274 HGKLTIRKTE
+274 HGKLSIQKAE
-284 VDLEEMI
+284 IDLEAMI
-291 ADVADKY
+291 EDVVDKY
-298 EAKSSK
+298 KAKSAK
-304 PIHITTDIACST
+304 PIHITTLFGATS

-324 KEAISNMVDNA
+324 KEAISNIVDNA
-335 TKYSKDEINI
+335 TKYSKEEINI
-345 KISTSEDDHH
+345 QISTSENDRNV
-355 IYIKVYD
+355 YIKIYD
-362 EGIGIAKSE
+362 EGIGIARSE
-371 LKTIFNRYERAAE
+371 MKTIFNRFERAAE
-384 HEKNPQKT
+384 HERDARKT

-403 LQVIQAHGGK
+403 LQVINAHGGK
-413 ISVKS
+413 VSVKS
-418 EKGKYSEFTISL
+418 EKGKWSEFTISL
-430 PKYLTIKTLA
+430 PK
-440 QMAL
+440 

>member
-11 TAALIAILFIQIFWM
+11 TAALIAILLIQMFWM
-26 WNTYNINARQL
+26 WNTYNINARKL

-95 DTLTIIADSIIKAKK
+95 DTLTIIADSIIKAEK

-115 AINKVNMKTGKVME
+115 AINKVNMKTGKVIE

-147 ILPVRLDNSVGFQ
+147 ILPVRLDYSVGFQ

-166 SIYIFSHNWV
+166 SIYIIRHNWV

-190 SIIDQINYIN
+190 SLIDQINYID

-231 RYLHSGVLE
+231 KYLHSGVLE
-240 KKPEIKEK
+240 KKPEMKEK
-248 YFAIVEDEAQHLLAL
+248 YFCIVEDEAQHLLAL
-263 INRLLTISKLE
+263 INHLLTISKLE
-274 HGKLTIRKTE
+274 HGKLHIQKTE
-284 VDLEEMI
+284 VNLETMI
-291 ADVADKY
+291 DDVADKY
-298 EAKSSK
+298 KAKSAK
-304 PIHITTDIACST
+304 PIHITTHIRATT

-324 KEAISNMVDNA
+324 KEAISNLVDNA
-335 TKYSKDEINI
+335 TKYSKEEINI
-345 KISTSEDDHH
+345 QISTLENDKNV
-355 IYIKVYD
+355 YINVFD

-371 LKTIFNRYERAAE
+371 LKNIFNRFERAAE
-384 HEKNPQKT
+384 HERDARKT

-403 LQVIQAHGGK
+403 LQVINAHGGR

-418 EKGKYSEFTISL
+418 EKDKWSEFTISL
-430 PKYLTIKTLA
+430 PKY
-440 QMAL
+440 

>member
-1 MNANRTKILS
+1 MKTIRTKVLS
-11 TAALIAILFIQIFWM
+11 IIALIAVLFMLLFWM
-26 WNTYNINARQL
+26 LNT
-37 GKECDEIL
+37 
-45 EEAIALEL
+45 
-53 DKTNRCDSFFE
+53 FE
-64 SGDTV
+64 MTV
-69 ANSNIYNSTLSLYD
+69 HQMGYDDIWTLSP
-83 AIYKKSHQDANI
+83 NV
-95 DTLTIIADSIIKAKK
+95 
-110 SPFRI
+110 RI
-115 AINKVNMKTGKVME
+115 EA
-129 GKNINSNI
+129 
-137 FPFLEEVKTN
+137 
-147 ILPVRLDNSVGFQ
+147 
-160 MTITNG
+160 
-166 SIYIFSHNWV
+166 
-176 LLLISILISIVIIL
+176 LLIAFEQSKITLFSSILTTMVIVL
-190 SIIDQINYIN
+190 SIIDQINYID
-200 EQERVRLLRE
+200 EQERVKLLRE

-240 KKPEIKEK
+240 KKPDIKEK
-248 YFAIVEDEAQHLLAL
+248 YFTIVEDEAQHLLAL

-274 HGKLTIRKTE
+274 HGKLTIHKTE
-284 VDLEEMI
+284 VDLASMI
-291 ADVADKY
+291 SDVTDKY

-304 PIHITTDIACST
+304 PIHITTHIACST
-316 ALADEEYL
+316 VLADEEYL
-324 KEAISNMVDNA
+324 KETISNIVDNA

-345 KISTSEDDHH
+345 QISTFEDEKH

-371 LKTIFNRYERAAE
+371 LKTIFNRYERATE

-430 PKYLTIKTLA
+430 PK
-440 QMAL
+440 

>member
-11 TAALIAILFIQIFWM
+11 TAALIAILLIQMFWM

-37 GKECDEIL
+37 GKEYDEIL
-45 EEAIALEL
+45 KKTIALEL

-95 DTLTIIADSIIKAKK
+95 DTLTIIADSIIKAEKL
-110 SPFRI
+110 PFRI
-115 AINKVNMKTGKVME
+115 DINKVNMKTGKVIE

-147 ILPVRLDNSVGFQ
+147 ILPVRLDYSVGFQ

-166 SIYIFSHNWV
+166 SIYIIRHNWV

-190 SIIDQINYIN
+190 SLIDQINYID

-231 RYLHSGVLE
+231 KYLHSGVLE
-240 KKPEIKEK
+240 KKPEMKEK
-248 YFAIVEDEAQHLLAL
+248 YFCIVEDEAQHLLAL

-274 HGKLTIRKTE
+274 HGKLHIQKAE
-284 VDLEEMI
+284 VNLETMI
-291 ADVADKY
+291 DDVADKY
-298 EAKSSK
+298 KAKSAK
-304 PIHITTDIACST
+304 PIHITTHIRATT

-324 KEAISNMVDNA
+324 KEAISNLVDNA
-335 TKYSKDEINI
+335 TKYSKEEINI
-345 KISTSEDDHH
+345 QISTLENDKNV
-355 IYIKVYD
+355 YINVFD

-371 LKTIFNRYERAAE
+371 LKTIFNRFERAAE
-384 HEKNPQKT
+384 HERDARKT

-403 LQVIQAHGGK
+403 LQVINAHGGR

-418 EKGKYSEFTISL
+418 EKDKWSEFTISL
-430 PKYLTIKTLA
+430 PK
-440 QMAL
+440 

>member
-11 TAALIAILFIQIFWM
+11 TAALIAILLIQMFWM

-37 GKECDEIL
+37 GKEYDEIL
-45 EEAIALEL
+45 KKTIALEL

-95 DTLTIIADSIIKAKK
+95 DTLTIIADSIIKAEKL
-110 SPFRI
+110 PFRI
-115 AINKVNMKTGKVME
+115 DINKVNMKTGKVIE

-147 ILPVRLDNSVGFQ
+147 ILPVRLDYSVGFQ

-166 SIYIFSHNWV
+166 SIYIIRHNWV

-190 SIIDQINYIN
+190 SLIDQINYID

-231 RYLHSGVLE
+231 KYLHSGVLE
-240 KKPEIKEK
+240 KKPEMKEK
-248 YFAIVEDEAQHLLAL
+248 YFCIVEDEAQHLLAL

-274 HGKLTIRKTE
+274 HGKLHIQKAE
-284 VDLEEMI
+284 VNLETMI
-291 ADVADKY
+291 DDVADKY
-298 EAKSSK
+298 KAKSAK
-304 PIHITTDIACST
+304 PIHITTHIRATT

-324 KEAISNMVDNA
+324 KEAISNLVDNA
-335 TKYSKDEINI
+335 TKYSKEEINI
-345 KISTSEDDHH
+345 QISTLENDKNV
-355 IYIKVYD
+355 YINVFD

-371 LKTIFNRYERAAE
+371 LKNIFNRFERAAE
-384 HEKNPQKT
+384 HERDARKT

-403 LQVIQAHGGK
+403 LQVINAHGGK

-418 EKGKYSEFTISL
+418 EKDKWSEFTISL
-430 PKYLTIKTLA
+430 PKY
-440 QMAL
+440 

>member
-11 TAALIAILFIQIFWM
+11 TAALIAILLIQMFWM
-26 WNTYNINARQL
+26 WNTYNINARKL

-95 DTLTIIADSIIKAKK
+95 DTLTIIADSIIKAEK

-115 AINKVNMKTGKVME
+115 AINKVNMKTGKVIE

-147 ILPVRLDNSVGFQ
+147 ILPVRLDYSVGFQ

-166 SIYIFSHNWV
+166 SIYIIRHNWV

-190 SIIDQINYIN
+190 SLIDQINYID

-231 RYLHSGVLE
+231 KYLHSGVLE
-240 KKPEIKEK
+240 KKPEMKEK
-248 YFAIVEDEAQHLLAL
+248 YFCIVEDEAQHLLAL

-274 HGKLTIRKTE
+274 HGKLHIQKAE
-284 VDLEEMI
+284 VNLETMI
-291 ADVADKY
+291 EDVVDKY
-298 EAKSSK
+298 KAKSAK
-304 PIHITTDIACST
+304 PIHITTRFGATS

-324 KEAISNMVDNA
+324 KEAISNLVDNA
-335 TKYSKDEINI
+335 TKYSKEEINI
-345 KISTSEDDHH
+345 EISTLEDDSNV
-355 IYIKVYD
+355 YIKVFD

-371 LKTIFNRYERAAE
+371 LKTIFNRFERAAE
-384 HEKNPQKT
+384 HEKDARKT

-403 LQVIQAHGGK
+403 LQVINAHGGK

-418 EKGKYSEFTISL
+418 EKDKWSEFTISL
-430 PKYLTIKTLA
+430 PK
-440 QMAL
+440 

>member
-11 TAALIAILFIQIFWM
+11 TAALIAILLIQMFWM

-37 GKECDEIL
+37 GKEYDEIL
-45 EEAIALEL
+45 KKTIALEL

-69 ANSNIYNSTLSLYD
+69 AYSNIYNSTLSLYD

-95 DTLTIIADSIIKAKK
+95 DTLTIIADSIIKAEKL
-110 SPFRI
+110 PFRI
-115 AINKVNMKTGKVME
+115 DINKVNMKTGQVIE

-147 ILPVRLDNSVGFQ
+147 ILPVRLDHSVGFQ

-166 SIYIFSHNWV
+166 SIYIIRHNWV

-190 SIIDQINYIN
+190 SLIDQINYID

-231 RYLHSGVLE
+231 KYLHCGVLE
-240 KKPEIKEK
+240 KKPEMKEK
-248 YFAIVEDEAQHLLAL
+248 YFCIVEDEAQHLLAL

-274 HGKLTIRKTE
+274 HGKLHIQKAE
-284 VDLEEMI
+284 VNLETMI
-291 ADVADKY
+291 EDVVDKY
-298 EAKSSK
+298 KAKSAK
-304 PIHITTDIACST
+304 PIHITTRFGATT

-324 KEAISNMVDNA
+324 KEAISNLVDNA
-335 TKYSKDEINI
+335 TKYSKEEINI
-345 KISTSEDDHH
+345 QISTLENDKNV
-355 IYIKVYD
+355 YIKVFD

-371 LKTIFNRYERAAE
+371 LKNIFNRFERAAE
-384 HEKNPQKT
+384 HERDARKT

-403 LQVIQAHGGK
+403 LQVINAHGGR

-418 EKGKYSEFTISL
+418 EKDKWSEFTISL
-430 PKYLTIKTLA
+430 PKY
-440 QMAL
+440 